1 MENQVTDILK
11 QAIIMENR
19 GKSLYQM
26 VANQTPNEEVKNIFK
41 TMADEEQAHI
51 EFLSKQ
57 FTHYKKNKKFDKNQ
71 LEALAQ
77 EDAIA
82 NSILTEK
89 IKKDI
94 SGAGFESAAISAAID
109 MESKSIEVYEQRAKE
124 SDDPNEKEL
133 YQFLA
138 DWEKGHYQLLLDLNK
153 QLTEKV
159 WNDNNFWPF

>member
-19 GKSLYQM
+19 GKSLYEM
-26 VANQTPNEEVKNIFK
+26 VAAQTNSEEVKNIFK
-41 TMADEEQAHI
+41 TMADEEQVHI
-51 EFLSKQ
+51 EFLTRQ
-57 FTHYKKNKKFDKNQ
+57 FAHFNKHNAFDSNQ
-71 LEALAQ
+71 LSQASA

-94 SGAGFESAAISAAID
+94 SGAGFEAAAISAAID
-109 MESKSIEVYEQRAKE
+109 MENKSIEVYEQRAKE
-124 SDDPNEKEL
+124 ATDKNEREL

-138 DWEKGHYQLLLDLNK
+138 DWEKGHHKLLQELNK

-159 WNDNNFWPF
+159 WYDNNFWPF

>member
-19 GKSLYQM
+19 GKSLYEM
-26 VANQTPNEEVKNIFK
+26 VAAQTPSAEVKEIFK
-41 TMADEEQAHI
+41 TMADEEQMHI
-51 EFLSKQ
+51 EFLTKQ
-57 FTHYKKNKKFDKNQ
+57 FAHYKKNKNFDKNQ
-71 LEALAQ
+71 LDTTAE

-89 IKKDI
+89 IKQDI

-109 MESKSIEVYEQRAKE
+109 MENKSIEVYELRAKE
-124 SDDPNEKEL
+124 STDPNEKEL
-133 YQFLA
+133 YQWLA
-138 DWEKGHYQLLLDLNK
+138 DWEKGHHKLLLELNK

-159 WNDNNFWPF
+159 WFDNNFWPF